1 MKDNIIQA
9 TVSVALGALAA
20 YFNVLLVPLT
30 ILIVVMIIDYATGM
44 TSAWK
49 SGELE
54 SKTGL
59 IGLLKKVS
67 YLVLVCVGGVVA
79 VSYTH
84 LDVYKRQNQNTVQT
98 QENTKFCKHCGGK
111 IAKESVICP
120 LCGCQ
125 VEQIT
130 NTQGTQPIVINNTN
144 NNTSEMCI
152 RDSHICG
159 QYRLFTA
166 NRATRAG
173 VRALSEQR
181 QTLST
186 A

>member
-59 IGLLKKVS
+59 IGILKKVS
-67 YLVLVCVGGVVA
+67 YLVLVAVGGVVDYLISA
-79 VSYTH
+79 GLAAANVEISITYCCGLIVCVWLIINELISILENLAELGTPIPKFLVNVVH
-84 LDVYKRQNQNTVQT
+84 RLKNTV
-98 QENTKFCKHCGGK
+98 ENKTDIDTK
-111 IAKESVICP
+111 E
-120 LCGCQ
+120 
-125 VEQIT
+125 
-130 NTQGTQPIVINNTN
+130 
-144 NNTSEMCI
+144 
-152 RDSHICG
+152 
-159 QYRLFTA
+159 
-166 NRATRAG
+166 
-173 VRALSEQR
+173 
-181 QTLST
+181 
-186 A
+186 

>member
-59 IGLLKKVS
+59 IGILKKVS
-67 YLVLVCVGGVVA
+67 YLVLVAVGGVVDYLISA
-79 VSYTH
+79 GLAAANVEISVTYCCGLIVTVWLIINELISILENLAELGTPIPKFLVNVVH
-84 LDVYKRQNQNTVQT
+84 RLKNTV
-98 QENTKFCKHCGGK
+98 ENKTDTDTK
-111 IAKESVICP
+111 E
-120 LCGCQ
+120 
-125 VEQIT
+125 
-130 NTQGTQPIVINNTN
+130 
-144 NNTSEMCI
+144 
-152 RDSHICG
+152 
-159 QYRLFTA
+159 
-166 NRATRAG
+166 
-173 VRALSEQR
+173 
-181 QTLST
+181 
-186 A
+186 

>member
-59 IGLLKKVS
+59 IGILKKVS
-67 YLVLVCVGGVVA
+67 YLVLVAVGGVVDYLISA
-79 VSYTH
+79 GLAAANVDINVTYCCGLIVCVWLIINELISILENLAELGTPIPKF
-84 LDVYKRQNQNTVQT
+84 LVNIVRRLKNTVESKT
-98 QENTKFCKHCGGK
+98 DSETNK
-111 IAKESVICP
+111 KE
-120 LCGCQ
+120 
-125 VEQIT
+125 
-130 NTQGTQPIVINNTN
+130 
-144 NNTSEMCI
+144 
-152 RDSHICG
+152 
-159 QYRLFTA
+159 
-166 NRATRAG
+166 
-173 VRALSEQR
+173 
-181 QTLST
+181 
-186 A
+186 